1 MNFTI
6 GTDHSTRLP
15 PSNLDTLAELFD
27 AISDLRTS
35 VEADSQQ
42 IEAEWGLPIE
52 RAAFAPSAG
61 NLADYLALRR
71 RDLRSLQVSLM
82 PWGLSSL
89 GRLESRV
96 MPTLDAVVRTLAE
109 LTGQA
114 GASLP
119 QRPSAGSFFEGDML
133 LERNTDEVFGPPPQG
148 RRERIMATLPTE
160 AATDYEL
167 VRDLVGRGA
176 DSLRINCAHDD
187 QDRWAA
193 MIANGRKAAT
203 ELGHQI
209 RIDMDLAG
217 QKPRIEEVMAPERRL
232 VAGDRLLLTSA
243 ELMAAAAV
251 EFQARCSPSSI
262 VGELE
267 VEVEV
272 SIDDG
277 KVASVVES
285 RGDDWAVLR
294 VTRAPQ
300 KGKALRAGLGLNFP
314 GHLVNLPALT
324 SNDLEDLV
332 FVAANADIVGFS
344 FVQSR
349 EDVAWLQEE
358 LRRHGKM
365 PALMAKI
372 ETAQAVRNLP
382 EIIVQAARHQPLAVM
397 IARGDLAVNIGYL
410 RLAEIQEELMWLSE
424 AAHVPV
430 VWATQVLERL
440 VQKGVPS
447 RAEVTDAAMSERA
460 ECVMLNKGPH
470 VLDAVT
476 LLDHLLHRMEKH
488 QWKKVPMLRAL
499 HAWDQVQAPIDG

>member
-1 MNFTI
+1 MDFTI
-6 GTDHSTRLP
+6 VTDHSSRLP
-15 PSNLDTLAELFD
+15 PSTLDTLAELFD
-27 AISDLRTS
+27 AVSQLRVA
-35 VEADSQQ
+35 VEAESQQ
-42 IEAEWGLPIE
+42 IKAEWGLPIE
-52 RAAFAPSAG
+52 RAAFAHSAS

-71 RDLRSLQVSLM
+71 RDLRPLQVSLM
-82 PWGLSSL
+82 PWGISSL

-96 MPTLDAVVRTLAE
+96 MPTLDTVVRTLAD
-109 LTGQA
+109 LMGRDLSPA
-114 GASLP
+114 LP
-119 QRPSAGSFFEGDML
+119 QRPSANSFFKGDML
-133 LERNTDEVFGPPPQG
+133 LERNTDEVFGPPPHG

-160 AATDYEL
+160 ASTDYEL
-167 VRDLVGRGA
+167 VLDLIRRGA
-176 DSLRINCAHDD
+176 DCLRINCAHDN
-187 QDRWAA
+187 QDIWTA
-193 MIANGRKAAT
+193 MIANGRRAAN
-203 ELGHQI
+203 ELGHEI

-217 QKPRIEEVMAPERRL
+217 QKPRIEEVAKSERRL
-232 VAGDRLLLTSA
+232 ASGDRLLLTSS
-243 ELMAAAAV
+243 ELSAAV
-251 EFQARCSPSSI
+251 PAEFQARCSPPS
-262 VGELE
+262 VVQDLE

-277 KVASVVES
+277 KIASVVES
-285 RGDDWAVLR
+285 RGEGWVMLR

-300 KGKALRAGLGLNFP
+300 KGKVLRPGLGLNFP
-314 GHLVNLPALT
+314 GQTIKLPALT
-324 SNDLEDLV
+324 ASDLDALP
-332 FVAANADIVGFS
+332 FVAQNADIVGYS
-344 FVQSR
+344 FVQR
-349 EDVAWLQEE
+349 RDDVVLLQEE
-358 LRRHGKM
+358 LLRHGRL

-372 ETAQAVRNLP
+372 ETAEAVRNLP

-470 VLDAVT
+470 VLEAVT
-476 LLDHLLHRMEKH
+476 MLDHLLHRMEKH

-499 HAWDQVQAPIDG
+499 HAWDHGPTTTD